1 MIYDWLRHN
10 QLILNWEKTH
20 AMFFPFSI
28 HDPTN
33 PLTLLTNII
42 NDFVYQEGYTNL
54 GLSIE
59 KNLEFRNAL

>member
-1 MIYDWLRHN
+1 M
-10 QLILNWEKTH
+10 QC
-20 AMFFPFSI
+20 FFPFSI